1 MNINRLGLIFTILC
15 ILISSTVESQ
25 VISISGNVIS
35 DSDQEPIPG
44 VTIVIKGSTK
54 GTVTDA
60 LGNYRIEASKGDIL
74 VFSFIGME
82 TNAVMVGNSARINL
96 RMKAL
101 ATEIDE
107 IVVVGYAAVKKSDL
121 TGSVQTV
128 KSEDILKSA
137 PVSLEQGIQGRLAG
151 VNVVKNDGAP
161 GGGIS
166 IQIRGTNSFM
176 GSTEPLY
183 VIDGVPLT
191 VSNETESIRFDANEV
206 SFRNALSFLDPNDI
220 ESIEVLKD
228 GSATAIYGS
237 RGSNGVVMIT
247 TKNGKKGKEKI
258 NFGVSTS
265 FGEVARKLRLLTGA
279 EYAEYRNQA
288 YINTQ
293 LITNGTFNPRGLP
306 YLGDIGPLGSY
317 VNGPADYNN
326 NPYYWQDAIFRT
338 AITQNYNLGFSG
350 AGESNDYALSISY
363 LDQAGTVINSGY
375 SRLSVNLKLN
385 RQPLKWLKFGNTI
398 NLSIAN
404 SDMVKAAT
412 SNQNNGDEGVIR
424 SALYFPPVYTLEDN
438 IGYEDFQ
445 IVTNPVD
452 YANALNKNR
461 SYSLYNSNYIN
472 ATLFKGFIFR
482 TVFSYRASLNF
493 ANRYFS
499 KQLYEG
505 RSVGGQS
512 LAGDTQNQ
520 NFSWD
525 NLMMYNRTFGRHSV
539 SATLGTS
546 WESNDYYSKTV
557 SNYGFG
563 SDTNN
568 GWILNDGTNPQTP
581 RSVKYESSL
590 FSVIA
595 RGAYNY
601 RNTYFVTGTFRRD
614 ASSKFAKNNKAA
626 YFPSVG
632 VAWQLSNEQ
641 FLRNNKHIN
650 TLKLRYS
657 YGSSGNSGIG
667 PYGSLPLFTAA
678 NYPIGTTVVPGYAQD
693 PTKPGNPDLKW
704 ETTHQHDLGFETTLF
719 KKLSVEFDY
728 YRKTTGDLIQNMELA
743 PSTGFSSVYSN
754 IGEVVNKGY
763 ELTLNYKLIDK
774 KEFQWSVGGNLS
786 FNNNT
791 VTSLGNGTTRIFPN
805 NLWNDL
811 RPFIIAEGRPIG
823 QLYGYTENGLWNS
836 RAEVINSDQ
845 FQKIYPGYTTDSH
858 NETTEKIIRERW
870 IGEVRIQDLNQDGMI
885 TEEDQDYIGNVNPD
899 FLYAL
904 NMNFNWKKLEF
915 SFLING
921 VYGNDIINM
930 SNLRFHNLGQTRNVP
945 VEVLEKAWKPESG
958 GSNPK
963 IFTTNARDLYFT
975 NRYFEDGSYLK
986 LRNVSIG
993 YTFTNV
999 GSAIQSVRIYA
1010 SGNNLLTFTSYTG
1023 FDPEVNAFGSNPS
1036 SRGVDAGGYPQS
1048 REFTFGINVTL

>member
-1 MNINRLGLIFTILC
+1 M
-15 ILISSTVESQ
+15 
-25 VISISGNVIS
+25 
-35 DSDQEPIPG
+35 P
-44 VTIVIKGSTK
+44 
-54 GTVTDA
+54 
-60 LGNYRIEASKGDIL
+60 
-74 VFSFIGME
+74 
-82 TNAVMVGNSARINL
+82 TNA
-96 RMKAL
+96 
-101 ATEIDE
+101 D
-107 IVVVGYAAVKKSDL
+107 
-121 TGSVQTV
+121 
-128 KSEDILKSA
+128 
-137 PVSLEQGIQGRLAG
+137 
-151 VNVVKNDGAP
+151 
-161 GGGIS
+161 
-166 IQIRGTNSFM
+166 
-176 GSTEPLY
+176 ST
-183 VIDGVPLT
+183 T
-191 VSNETESIRFDANEV
+191 SRTS
-206 SFRNALSFLDPNDI
+206 
-220 ESIEVLKD
+220 
-228 GSATAIYGS
+228 TAY
-237 RGSNGVVMIT
+237 
-247 TKNGKKGKEKI
+247 
-258 NFGVSTS
+258 
-265 FGEVARKLRLLTGA
+265 
-279 EYAEYRNQA
+279 
-288 YINTQ
+288 
-293 LITNGTFNPRGLP
+293 
-306 YLGDIGPLGSY
+306 
-317 VNGPADYNN
+317 
-326 NPYYWQDAIFRT
+326 
-338 AITQNYNLGFSG
+338 
-350 AGESNDYALSISY
+350 
-363 LDQAGTVINSGY
+363 
-375 SRLSVNLKLN
+375 
-385 RQPLKWLKFGNTI
+385 
-398 NLSIAN
+398 
-404 SDMVKAAT
+404 
-412 SNQNNGDEGVIR
+412 
-424 SALYFPPVYTLEDN
+424 
-438 IGYEDFQ
+438 
-445 IVTNPVD
+445 
-452 YANALNKNR
+452 
-461 SYSLYNSNYIN
+461 
-472 ATLFKGFIFR
+472 
-482 TVFSYRASLNF
+482 
-493 ANRYFS
+493 
-499 KQLYEG
+499 
-505 RSVGGQS
+505 
-512 LAGDTQNQ
+512 
-520 NFSWD
+520 
-525 NLMMYNRTFGRHSV
+525 
-539 SATLGTS
+539 
-546 WESNDYYSKTV
+546 
-557 SNYGFG
+557 
-563 SDTNN
+563 
-568 GWILNDGTNPQTP
+568 
-581 RSVKYESSL
+581 SVKYESSL

-763 ELTLNYKLIDK
+763 ELTLNYKLIDTK
-774 KEFQWSVGGNLS
+774 NFQWSAGGNLS

-836 RAEVINSDQ
+836 RAEVISSDQ

-963 IFTTNARDLYFT
+963 IFTTNARDLFFT

-999 GSAIQSVRIYA
+999 GSALQSVRIYA